1 MCHGCSWP
9 VCACMRARVRA
20 SCVSWLLVVSVCAC
34 VRVCALSV
42 CHGCSWSVCVCGC
55 VCVLPVPHGCSWCV
69 CVCVRARALNSLIR
83 YDSRVYRFI
92 SFQMLMCNL
101 TQFLFYPK
109 TSPVPDPQNLS
120 VCDYFVCIMSDFYCA
135 SYNKQESGLT
145 SFSLC
150 IRSFDFNA

>member
-1 MCHGCSWP
+1 M
-9 VCACMRARVRA
+9 
-20 SCVSWLLVVSVCAC
+20 VSV
-34 VRVCALSV
+34 
-42 CHGCSWSVCVCGC
+42 C
-55 VCVLPVPHGCSWCV
+55 VCVLPVSHGCSSSVCVRACVCVRFLCVMAARGQCVCVGVCACFLCLMAARGV